1 MLASYQA
8 VGIFEE
14 WDLSMQLFNAN
25 VKSSVRNWNGTLVL
39 NQGYMDPERRRLLEW
54 AYMSPD
60 LNAVL
65 RADILLYEFAL
76 SIFKHQTFV
85 ALGTLWK

>member
-14 WDLSMQLFNAN
+14 WDLSMQLFNAT
-25 VKSSVRNWNGTLVL
+25 VKSSVRSWDRSLAL
-39 NQGYMDPERRRLLEW
+39 NPGLASPARHALLEW
-54 AYMSPD
+54 AYLSPEV
-60 LNAVL
+60 NAAL

-76 SIFKHQTFV
+76 SIFKHQTSV
-85 ALGTLWK
+85 ALGVAWQ